1 LYIGSYFYK
10 KTVKIEDYLLGGRGM
25 GVWVTALLGMVVG
38 TVVLVVWKQVG
49 LGEKMYEIV
58 PGFVANCLT
67 IFIFNIFTGQ
77 KDEKILKEYNEV
89 LEVIDKD
96 AVSSD

>member
-1 LYIGSYFYK
+1 
-10 KTVKIEDYLLGGRGM
+10 M

-77 KDEKILKEYNEV
+77 KDEKILKEWFNSNKV
-89 LEVIDKD
+89 G
-96 AVSSD
+96 